1 MRNVLSLLTGA
12 PNRIFLTRGD
22 SGINAYSANGFRPSM
37 VLDFFRNFYVGVDRR
52 TQNPSDIVTYGTPGL
67 ALMTDSDGFQKW
79 NPHNLALNSATPA
92 TQSITVVSGNDY
104 TVEIT
109 GTGSVTLSGAGT
121 GTVTAGSPVEVT
133 ASTTTLTL
141 TVSGSPSTL
150 STYRSDQGG
159 MAPVPLGQRVAGSET
174 YVPTTSAAVYIPRE
188 NSYLYDADTDTWINN
203 GLFLEAEARTQLL
216 HTTNVLV
223 TQSHTVTAVPH
234 TLHFT
239 GTGTVTLSGASTA
252 GPLVG
257 TGTGN
262 QNRVS
267 LTFTPTA
274 ASLTLT
280 VTGTVSDA
288 QLEVGSTPSS
298 YIPNP
303 AASGTVTRAAE
314 TAVIE
319 PENNPLIEV
328 GPELVTNGDGSTL
341 TGWTAAGDTIAV
353 ADGEFSVTGGTGAG
367 YLYQSFPTV
376 IGQNYLLSGDIT
388 KLGNNFEGVRKSDN
402 SGATINVENLTG
414 ANGVLG
420 SHTLIFTATAATTFI
435 ILQNNDT
442 VNAAKFD
449 NISVKSLSMPTALSI
464 GLKGK
469 VTGASSTFINWT
481 ADADNGLLVQSSAS
495 DFTFTQEAA
504 TVVDTVTGGSYTS
517 GINVPFNIA
526 SRHGNTFINGAV
538 DGTALTAN
546 TTPTALAD
554 LTTADFQIGPD
565 FMGHITQVVLYSDDI
580 EDTGLEEIT
589 Q

>member
-12 PNRIFLTRGD
+12 PNRIFLTRGGSNVD
-22 SGINAYSANGFRPSM
+22 AYSANGVRPFM
-37 VLDFFRNFYVGVDRR
+37 VLDFSRSFYWAGG
-52 TQNPSDIVTYGTPGL
+52 SDITFGDALSFGRASDATMFNAAGQLVT
-67 ALMTDSDGFQKW
+67 
-79 NPHNLALNSATPA
+79 
-92 TQSITVVSGNDY
+92 
-104 TVEIT
+104 
-109 GTGSVTLSGAGT
+109 
-121 GTVTAGSPVEVT
+121 
-133 ASTTTLTL
+133 
-141 TVSGSPSTL
+141 
-150 STYRSDQGG
+150 
-159 MAPVPLGQRVAGSET
+159 VAQDT
-174 YVPTTSAAVYIPRE
+174 PRE
-188 NSYLYDADTDTWINN
+188 NSYLYDADTDTWVNN

-216 HTTNVLV
+216 HTTNALV

-319 PENNPLIEV
+319 RENNPLLEV
-328 GPELVTNGDGSTL
+328 GPELVTNGTFDTDVDGWTSARENSVLSFSAGAIRATSDAAGAYGPVQELPATVVGQVYQYSVNVVNQTNKGTSAFFRVSGSSDLSDTNPLNVGITTEGVL
-341 TGWTAAGDTIAV
+341 TGTFVATNTAL
-353 ADGEFSVTGGTGAG
+353 SVG
-367 YLYQSFPTV
+367 V
-376 IGQNYLLSGDIT
+376 IGVAASGGD
-388 KLGNNFEGVRKSDN
+388 F
-402 SGATINVENLTG
+402 VE
-414 ANGVLG
+414 
-420 SHTLIFTATAATTFI
+420 I
-435 ILQNNDT
+435 
-442 VNAAKFD
+442 D
-449 NISVKSLSMPTALSI
+449 NISIKSLSMPTALSI

-469 VTGASSTFINWT
+469 VTGASSTFFNWT

-517 GINVPFNIA
+517 GINQPFNLA

-538 DGTALTAN
+538 DGIALTAN
-546 TTPTALAD
+546 LTPTALPN
-554 LTTADFQIGPD
+554 LVTADFQIGPD
-565 FMGHITQVVLYSDDI
+565 FMGHIQELPLYAADVA
-580 EDTGLEEIT
+580 DTGLEEIT
-589 Q
+589 G